1 MNPQNEDAS
10 IIYYYIIMKKSKNQ
24 IQKENKF
31 SKQYVESLIKRF
43 ERNWII
49 RKRANRCILNKKKK
63 LSCEH
68 LDFLKEILSKVIS
81 YPHRVSSLKT
91 RLLHNFEDLKE
102 VSDSTL
108 RRNLRKQLNMSS
120 KKLTIMNP
128 KTLAPDSFNKMV
140 QSAALLKALSDYDIE
155 LIFIDEFSMNSR
167 SSKVYGWA
175 ERGKK
180 SLIIQHYWNVS
191 FNVITVLSSKQ
202 FYPSFVK

>member
-1 MNPQNEDAS
+1 
-10 IIYYYIIMKKSKNQ
+10 MKKLKNQ
-24 IQKENKF
+24 IQQETKF

-49 RKRANRCILNKKKK
+49 RKHANSCFLNKKKK
-63 LSCEH
+63 LSSEH
-68 LDFLKEILSKVIS
+68 FDFLKEILSKVTS
-81 YPHRVSSLKT
+81 YPHKVFSLKA

-102 VSDSTL
+102 VYESTL
-108 RRNLRKQLNMSS
+108 RRNLRKKLNMSF
-120 KKLTIMNP
+120 KKLTIMNS
-128 KTLAPDSFNKMV
+128 KTLAPDSFNKMM
-140 QSAALLKALSDYDIE
+140 QSAALLKALSNYNIE

-180 SLIIQHYWNVS
+180 SLIIQHYGNVS
-191 FNVITVLSSKQ
+191 FNVITALSSKQ